1 MTTIKYTAA
10 LLLGLSALPAAAQD
24 TGLTVTGTGQ
34 VVASPDMA
42 RLSLGVLAQ
51 ARTAAQAVRDM
62 SADMEKVMA
71 SLTAAGVAQED
82 IQTSGLRV
90 DVQQSYDEATQS
102 SRITGYI
109 AATDVSIQVL
119 DLSKLGQTL
128 DAVVQEGANQMNGL
142 RFDLQDREPA
152 LNDARRA
159 AVADAL
165 AKAALYAQA
174 AGMALGPV
182 QSLTEGVASSG
193 TPQPMMRIAMDST
206 ENVPVAAGQITI
218 SADVTVTWAF
228 GE

>member
-51 ARTAAQAVRDM
+51 APTAAQAVRDM

-165 AKAALYAQA
+165 DKAALYAQA

-193 TPQPMMRIAMDST
+193 TPQPMMRMAMDST

>member
-24 TGLTVTGTGQ
+24 NGLTVTGTGQ

-90 DVQQSYDEATQS
+90 DVQQSYDDATQS

-193 TPQPMMRIAMDST
+193 TPQPMMRMAMDST

>member
-10 LLLGLSALPAAAQD
+10 LLLGLSALPAVAQD
-24 TGLTVTGTGQ
+24 NGLTVTGTGQ

-193 TPQPMMRIAMDST
+193 TPQPMMRMAMDST

>member
-193 TPQPMMRIAMDST
+193 TPQPMMRMAMDST

>member
-24 TGLTVTGTGQ
+24 NGLTVTGTGQ
-34 VVASPDMA
+34 VVGSPDMA

-109 AATDVSIQVL
+109 AAIDVSIQVL

-193 TPQPMMRIAMDST
+193 TPQPMMRMAMDST

>member
-10 LLLGLSALPAAAQD
+10 LLLGLSALPVAAQD

-193 TPQPMMRIAMDST
+193 TPQPMMRMAMDST

>member
-24 TGLTVTGTGQ
+24 NGLTVTGTGQ

-51 ARTAAQAVRDM
+51 ARTAAQAVGDM

-193 TPQPMMRIAMDST
+193 TPQPMMRMAMDST

>member
-24 TGLTVTGTGQ
+24 NGLTVTGTGQ

-109 AATDVSIQVL
+109 AAIDVSIQVL

-128 DAVVQEGANQMNGL
+128 DAVVQEGANQIDGL

-193 TPQPMMRIAMDST
+193 TPQPMMRMAMDST

>member
-51 ARTAAQAVRDM
+51 ARTSAQAVRDM

-193 TPQPMMRIAMDST
+193 TPQPMMRMAMDST

>member
-24 TGLTVTGTGQ
+24 NGLTVTGTGQ

-109 AATDVSIQVL
+109 AAIDVSIQVL

-193 TPQPMMRIAMDST
+193 TPQPMMRMAMDST